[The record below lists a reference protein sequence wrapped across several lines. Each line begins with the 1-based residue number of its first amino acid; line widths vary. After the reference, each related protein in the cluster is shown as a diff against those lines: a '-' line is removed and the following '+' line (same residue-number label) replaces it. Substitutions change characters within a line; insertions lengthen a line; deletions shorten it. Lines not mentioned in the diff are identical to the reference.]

1 MLPSTFSTVFS
12 PLSSASGNAVNE
24 NCDFTL
30 AKLGRCS
37 CFCFPQPTRRSRYRH
52 LFPLAYPHLSRCLCL
67 LPLLFSRNGSK
78 CSFCIYL
85 LASAIYWSPFFLYFA
100 SLFCFFSVVALFLPP
115 LFFWLTADTKSGK
128 SRGVKCKSVCREFP
142 YNLHYTTLLF
152 GRKINIR
159 KDHKEIKS

>member
-52 LFPLAYPHLSRCLCL
+52 LFPLAYTHLFRCLCL
-67 LPLLFSRNGSK
+67 LPLLFSCNGSK

-85 LASAIYWSPFFLYFA
+85 LASAIYWSPFSFILHPCFVSFQLSLYFFPP
-100 SLFCFFSVVALFLPP
+100 LFCFFGWLPTPKAENRGEWSVNLSAENFHTIYTMP
-115 LFFWLTADTKSGK
+115 
-128 SRGVKCKSVCREFP
+128 
-142 YNLHYTTLLF
+142 LHYLVV
-152 GRKINIR
+152 G
-159 KDHKEIKS
+159 